1 MFEDWRLLQN
11 LLPLP
16 SLGLKFPSS
25 SINLFC
31 GMQRVVQTPV
41 YSVTPASPAGL
52 LKEELSTNPVPS
64 VTGGR
69 TKTWALSYGNLCKLN
84 KWLQCFLIFTTQAGQ
99 QRFVPAV
106 RMILHFKACDEVTS
120 FGFNQLGVMM
130 VCKHSCWFLQLWSTP
145 NESFS
150 EIIPYFKI
158 LLSETRDKWPKC
170 HFTTALPAE

>member
-1 MFEDWRLLQN
+1 MFEDRRLLQN

-69 TKTWALSYGNLCKLN
+69 TKT
-84 KWLQCFLIFTTQAGQ
+84 
-99 QRFVPAV
+99 
-106 RMILHFKACDEVTS
+106 
-120 FGFNQLGVMM
+120 
-130 VCKHSCWFLQLWSTP
+130 
-145 NESFS
+145 
-150 EIIPYFKI
+150 
-158 LLSETRDKWPKC
+158 
-170 HFTTALPAE
+170 